1 MLGVDITPLRES
13 KQYRRLYLAGFVS
26 AMGSQASY
34 VTIPY
39 QLKQLT
45 HSTLEVGALGLVGVF
60 PLIVFGL
67 YGGVLAD
74 RLNRRRIIIT
84 TELMAMVT
92 TAALLTNSLLPHPQ
106 AWELFIN
113 EFLTI
118 TIFSIQR
125 PSIEA
130 MNQKLVRHEHQKAA
144 SQLANLRYMIP
155 SIAGPA
161 IGGLAAVSL
170 GPWSVY
176 AANLTT
182 FTLSLFLLRSLTKSE
197 NEREAEGTHRDAITA
212 GLSYAKS
219 RPDIVGTYIVDLLAM
234 FLAFPIVMLP
244 FVAERFHFRFTLSLL
259 YCAVP
264 LGAVIGT
271 MTASWTKKIHHYGRW
286 ITAAAATWGFGIAV
300 FGYSNSLVLVL
311 LGLMVAGFADAISG
325 IFRMTMWNESIPPS
339 VRGRMAG
346 IEMISYAVGPTAGQ
360 FRAGAMAAWTSLRF
374 SLTFGGLA
382 CSGAVASVA
391 LALPSLWKFDARTD
405 KNVELVRQERA

>member
-1 MLGVDITPLRES
+1 MLGVDLSPLRES

-45 HSTLEVGALGLVGVF
+45 HSPIQVGALGLVGVV

-67 YGGVLAD
+67 YGGVIAD
-74 RLNRRRIIIT
+74 RLNRRRIVIT
-84 TELMAMVT
+84 TELAAMAT
-92 TAALLTNSLLPHPQ
+92 TAALLLNAVLPHPH
-106 AWELFIN
+106 AWELFVN
-113 EFLTI
+113 EFLTVS
-118 TIFSIQR
+118 IFSLQR

-161 IGGLAAVSL
+161 VGGLAAVTL

-182 FTLSLFLLRSLTKSE
+182 FTLSLFLLRSLDKTPVEKSNDE
-197 NEREAEGTHRDAITA
+197 SQREAVSA
-212 GLSYAKS
+212 GISYAKS
-219 RPDIVGTYIVDLLAM
+219 RPDIVGTYVVDLLAM

-244 FVAERFHFRFTLSLL
+244 FVAERFHYRFTLSLL
-259 YCAVP
+259 YCAIPV
-264 LGAVIGT
+264 GAVLGT
-271 MTASWTKKIHHYGRW
+271 MTSSWTKRVHHYGRW
-286 ITAAAATWGFGIAV
+286 IVVAAATWGLGIAL
-300 FGYSNSLVLVL
+300 FGYSNSLILVL
-311 LGLMVAGFADAISG
+311 LGLFIAGVADSISG

-374 SLTFGGLA
+374 SLTVGGLA
-382 CSGAVASVA
+382 CSGAIGGVA
-391 LALPSLWKFDARTD
+391 LALPSLWRFDSRTD
-405 KNVELVRQERA
+405 PNVELVRLERS

>member
-1 MLGVDITPLRES
+1 MLGVDLTPLRES
-13 KQYRRLYLAGFVS
+13 KQYRRLYVAGFVS

-45 HSTLEVGALGLVGVF
+45 HSPIQVGALGLVGVV

-67 YGGVLAD
+67 YGGVIAD
-74 RLNRRRIIIT
+74 RLNRRRIAIT
-84 TELMAMVT
+84 TELAAMAT
-92 TAALLTNSLLPHPQ
+92 TAALLLNAVLPHPQ
-106 AWELFIN
+106 AWELFLN
-113 EFLTI
+113 EFLAVS
-118 TIFSIQR
+118 IFSLQR

-130 MNQKLVRHEHQKAA
+130 MNQNLVRHEHQKAA

-161 IGGLAAVSL
+161 VGGLAAVTL

-182 FTLSLFLLRSLTKSE
+182 FTLSLFLLRSLEKTPVEASNGE
-197 NEREAEGTHRDAITA
+197 SQREAVSA
-212 GLSYAKS
+212 GISYAKS
-219 RPDIVGTYIVDLLAM
+219 RPDIVGTYVIDLLAM

-244 FVAERFHFRFTLSLL
+244 FVAERFHYRFTLSLL
-259 YCAVP
+259 YCAIPV
-264 LGAVIGT
+264 GAVLGT
-271 MTASWTKKIHHYGRW
+271 MTSSWTKRIYHYGRW
-286 ITAAAATWGFGIAV
+286 VVVAAATWGLGIAL

-311 LGLMVAGFADAISG
+311 LGLFIAGVADSISG

-374 SLTFGGLA
+374 SLTVGGLA
-382 CSGAVASVA
+382 CSGTIGGVA
-391 LALPSLWKFDARTD
+391 LALPSLWRFDSRTD
-405 KNVELVRQERA
+405 PNVELVRLERS

>member
-1 MLGVDITPLRES
+1 MLGIDISPLRES

-45 HSTLEVGALGLVGVF
+45 HSPLQVGALGLVGVL

-67 YGGVLAD
+67 YGGLIAD
-74 RLNRRRIIIT
+74 RFNRRRIVIS
-84 TELMAMVT
+84 TELCAMLT
-92 TAALLTNSLLPHPQ
+92 TAALLINALVPHPQ
-106 AWELFIN
+106 AWELFVN

-118 TIFSIQR
+118 SIFSLQR

-130 MNQKLVRHEHQKAA
+130 MNQGYVRHELQKAA
-144 SQLANLRYMIP
+144 SQLATLRYTIP

-161 IGGLAAVSL
+161 IGGLAAVTI
-170 GPWSVY
+170 GPWCVY

-182 FTLSLFLLRSLTKSE
+182 FSLSLLLLRSLALTPIEKGSTE
-197 NEREAEGTHRDAITA
+197 SQRQAISA
-212 GLSYAKS
+212 GIAYARS

-244 FVAERFHFRFTLSLL
+244 FVAERFHYRFTLSLL
-259 YCAVP
+259 YCAIPV
-264 LGAVIGT
+264 GALVGAAT
-271 MTASWTKKIHHYGRW
+271 SGWTKKIFHYGIW
-286 ITAAAATWGFGIAV
+286 VIAAAATWGFGIAL

-311 LGLMVAGFADAISG
+311 LGLFVAGLADAISAQ
-325 IFRMTMWNESIPPS
+325 FRMTMWNESIPTS

-360 FRAGAMAAWTSLRF
+360 FRAGAMATWASLRF

-382 CSGAVASVA
+382 CSAAVSSVA
-391 LALPSLWKFDARTD
+391 LALPSLWRFDARTD
-405 KNVELVRQERA
+405 PNVALVRQERS

>member
-1 MLGVDITPLRES
+1 MLGVDLTPLRES
-13 KQYRRLYLAGFVS
+13 KQYRRLYVAGFVS

-45 HSTLEVGALGLVGVF
+45 HSPIQVGALGLVGVV

-67 YGGVLAD
+67 YGGVIAD
-74 RLNRRRIIIT
+74 RLNRRRIVIT
-84 TELMAMVT
+84 TELAAMAT
-92 TAALLTNSLLPHPQ
+92 TAALLLNAVLPHPQ
-106 AWELFIN
+106 AWELFLN
-113 EFLTI
+113 EFLAVS
-118 TIFSIQR
+118 IFSLQR

-130 MNQKLVRHEHQKAA
+130 MNQNLVRHEHQKAA

-161 IGGLAAVSL
+161 VGGLAAVTL

-182 FTLSLFLLRSLTKSE
+182 FTLSLFLLRSLEKTPVEASNGE
-197 NEREAEGTHRDAITA
+197 SQREAVSA
-212 GLSYAKS
+212 GISYAKS
-219 RPDIVGTYIVDLLAM
+219 RPDIVGTYVIDLLAM

-244 FVAERFHFRFTLSLL
+244 FVAERFHYRFTLSLL
-259 YCAVP
+259 YCAIPV
-264 LGAVIGT
+264 GAVLGT
-271 MTASWTKKIHHYGRW
+271 MTSSWTKRIYHYGRW
-286 ITAAAATWGFGIAV
+286 VVVAAATWGLGIAL

-311 LGLMVAGFADAISG
+311 LGLFIAGVADSISG

-374 SLTFGGLA
+374 SLTVGGLA
-382 CSGAVASVA
+382 CSGTIGGVA
-391 LALPSLWKFDARTD
+391 LALPSLWRFDSRTD
-405 KNVELVRQERA
+405 PNVELVRLERS